1 MGQEWTYLTI
11 RALPA
16 LSSPPALSPA
26 HVDLTAA
33 LCASLT
39 MVTPGYAWLRLVM
52 PGYAWLRLVTPG
64 YSWLRLVTPGYAW
77 LRLVTPD
84 YAWLRLVTPGYAWLQ
99 LITPSQDEPV
109 VLSVS
114 AGVAVCPSA
123 GTRRFIYRTHLTGE

>member
-39 MVTPGYAWLRLVM
+39 MVTPGYAWLRLV
-52 PGYAWLRLVTPG
+52 TPG
-64 YSWLRLVTPGYAW
+64 
-77 LRLVTPD
+77 

-123 GTRRFIYRTHLTGE
+123 GTRQFIYRRHLTGE